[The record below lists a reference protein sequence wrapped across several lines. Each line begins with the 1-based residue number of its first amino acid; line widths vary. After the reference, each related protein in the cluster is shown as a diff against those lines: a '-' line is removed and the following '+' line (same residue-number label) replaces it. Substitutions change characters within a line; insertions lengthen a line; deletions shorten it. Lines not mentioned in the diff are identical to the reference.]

1 MTGTLAQAEH
11 SAAGAVHAHDDA
23 HEHHGRHVS
32 HPPEPPH
39 LIQLWFASDY
49 DRLKSEGKNPYGDPV
64 DDGTFGQGLT
74 VPQILHVGR
83 LEKQVPLV
91 GYAPW
96 ENHVY
101 FGLGCFVL
109 IALAFV
115 LTRGIRRPPREA
127 MRHPTRAQVFAE
139 SLVDAFDNF
148 VRGILGDKNGRIYL
162 PYVGTLFLLILLLNL
177 MGIVPTMRAPTAYI
191 LITASLAVSTLFV
204 VQFTAWVRL
213 GPLTYLHHLAG
224 SPQTAIQWALSPLF
238 LLLEAMSDFVIKP
251 LSLSLRLMGNILGKD
266 ILLGSFLFLGIAI
279 VGLVSRDAAGYVG
292 VPLALPFYFLALL
305 LSAIQALI
313 FALLSTI
320 YILLVL
326 PHDHDH
332 HGEEHGHH

>member
-1 MTGTLAQAEH
+1 
-11 SAAGAVHAHDDA
+11 
-23 HEHHGRHVS
+23 VS

-39 LIQLWFASDY
+39 LIQLWFYKDY
-49 DRLKSEGKNPYGDPV
+49 DKLKSEGKNPYGDPV
-64 DDGTFGQGLT
+64 DDGTLMKGLT
-74 VPQILHVGR
+74 MPQVLHVGR
-83 LEKQVPLV
+83 LEKPVPLI

-101 FGLGCFVL
+101 FGLGCLVL
-109 IALAFV
+109 IVLALL
-115 LTRGIRRPPREA
+115 LTRGVRRPIKEA
-127 MRHPTRAQVFAE
+127 MRKPTRAQVLVE
-139 SLVDAFDNF
+139 TLVDAFDNF
-148 VRGILGDKNGRIYL
+148 VQGILGEKNGRVYL

-191 LITASLAVSTLFV
+191 LVTVSLALSTLLV

-224 SPQTAIQWALSPLF
+224 SPQTPVQWVLSPLF
-238 LLLEAMSDFVIKP
+238 LILEALSDFVIKP
-251 LSLSLRLMGNILGKD
+251 LSLSLRLMGNIFGKD
-266 ILLGSFLFLGIAI
+266 ILLGSFLFMGIALLGLI
-279 VGLVSRDAAGYVG
+279 VPGADKFAGL
-292 VPLALPFYFLALL
+292 PLSLPFYFLALL

-332 HGEEHGHH
+332 HDEGHAHH